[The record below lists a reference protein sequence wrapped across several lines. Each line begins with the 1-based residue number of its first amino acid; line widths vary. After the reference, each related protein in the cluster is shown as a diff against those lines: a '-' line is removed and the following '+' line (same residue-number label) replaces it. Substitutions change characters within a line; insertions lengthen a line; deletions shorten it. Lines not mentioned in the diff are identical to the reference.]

1 MKKYWI
7 IVALIFVNCLF
18 DSCGILGPSPI
29 CFDVGFTGVDN
40 FSYSN
45 FQRLEAGD
53 TTAVNQFVIL
63 LEGTNNMSTCAVG
76 FSTGA
81 SLMAESPVYIL
92 LNNIVDLSIKS
103 NAALN
108 NDLPSGAELR
118 DWFELVGI
126 DKGCSLNQQAAID
139 CIDNFSDGWP
149 DDDLKWVI
157 NDLATYGGLFDEDLS
172 STHLYGLDLT
182 LDLVGEETSHVFTLR
197 FEFENGVIQ
206 EFNSPPVLLKG
217 L

>member
-1 MKKYWI
+1 MRRIWI

-18 DSCGILGPSPI
+18 ESCGIGGPSPR
-29 CFDVGFTGVDN
+29 CFELGFTGIDT

-45 FQRLEAGD
+45 FQRLESGD

-63 LEGTNNMSTCAVG
+63 LEGTNARSTCTAG
-76 FSTGA
+76 FPTGA

-92 LNNIVDLSIKS
+92 LNDIVDLSIKS
-103 NAALN
+103 TAALN
-108 NDLPSGAELR
+108 NELPAGAELR

-126 DKGCSLNQQAAID
+126 NEACNLNQTAGID
-139 CIDNFSDGWP
+139 CIENLSDGWP
-149 DDDLKWVI
+149 DGDLKLII
-157 NDLATYGGLFDEDLS
+157 NETATYGVLFDEDLP

-182 LDLVGEETSHVFTLR
+182 LDFVSEENIHVFTLR
-197 FEFENGVIQ
+197 FEFKDGIVQ

-217 L
+217 T